1 MARDWRDT
9 DRQAA
14 LLFRRV
20 TLGSAVIACVTAF
33 FLWRTDN
40 PRLVHLRTAV
50 TDAASPLIES
60 TSAPLRG
67 VSAMVEDF
75 GSYRRVHTQN
85 RELRREVERLAAWR
99 EVARQLEQ
107 ENARLRALN
116 NVRLVAKPSFVTA
129 EVIADSGGPYS
140 QTSLVNVGERNGVL
154 DGDAAVDGSGLV
166 GRLVGVGDRSA
177 RVMHLTDYNS
187 RVPVM
192 IRPSGRTAIVVGDNT
207 DAPALQFLS
216 SLEGVALGD
225 YVFTSGDGGVYPA
238 GLPVGRI
245 AALGERGGKIAP
257 SAEYDRLEFV
267 RILRYRPPSGPEE
280 QGGIVY
286 RRPQPESDAPDA
298 LADADLIEGAAD
310 ALID

>member
-20 TLGSAVIACVTAF
+20 ALGLAVIACVTAF

-40 PRLVHLRTAV
+40 PRLVRLRAEI
-50 TDAASPLIES
+50 TDTASPLIEA
-60 TSAPLRG
+60 TSVPLRG
-67 VSAMVEDF
+67 VTAMVEDF
-75 GSYRRVHTQN
+75 GAYRRIHAQN
-85 RELRREVERLAAWR
+85 RELRREIERLAAWR
-99 EVARQLEQ
+99 EAARQLEQ

-129 EVIADSGGPYS
+129 EIIADSGGPYA
-140 QTSLVNVGERNGVL
+140 QTSLVNVGARNGVL

-166 GRLVGVGDRSA
+166 GRLVGVGERSA
-177 RVMHLTDYNS
+177 RVLHVTDFNS

-192 IRPSGRTAIVVGDNT
+192 IRPSGRSAIVAGDNT
-207 DAPALQFLS
+207 DMPALQFLS

-225 YVFTSGDGGVYPA
+225 YVFTSGDGGVYPS

-245 AALGERGGKIAP
+245 VALGERGGKISP
-257 SAEYDRLEFV
+257 VAEYDRLEFV
-267 RILRYRPPSGPEE
+267 RILRYRPPPGPENE
-280 QGGIVY
+280 GGIVS
-286 RRPQPESDAPDA
+286 RREVLEQEAPDA
-298 LADADLIEGAAD
+298 LAGVGLIEGAAD
-310 ALID
+310 VLVD